1 MATEIVDDRPTAL
14 KIGYA
19 ATDWSV
25 PVEYET
31 YEAFA
36 ADWDVKLLARDGE
49 PIGAV
54 FFRDGEVH
62 VSVLPAWRRRCPSC
76 RCRGS

>member
-19 ATDWSV
+19 ATDWSM

-49 PIGAV
+49 PIGRRGDRIAV
-54 FFRDGEVH
+54 AH
-62 VSVLPAWRRRCPSC
+62 PAGLGRKIAE
-76 RCRGS
+76 